1 MEEIK
6 ISDKFTIYK
15 TKYDSKFTKEN
26 FIQRIEQNK
35 SLYNS
40 NVTKNN
46 HSLELNIKCPEF
58 ESVDKFFVDCLEKI
72 NDIKINK
79 IAKYSW
85 TYTQTKSFSTEWMD
99 DHRDLH
105 RFNKSYITTDL
116 VCVYYISIPTNMKDG
131 EGNIIFK
138 NEKNQLFTF
147 TPQENDVLIFS
158 GILPHMTTPNQ
169 NSNTDRISYVS
180 NFNFSIK

>member
-1 MEEIK
+1 
-6 ISDKFTIYK
+6 
-15 TKYDSKFTKEN
+15 
-26 FIQRIEQNK
+26 
-35 SLYNS
+35 
-40 NVTKNN
+40 
-46 HSLELNIKCPEF
+46 
-58 ESVDKFFVDCLEKI
+58 
-72 NDIKINK
+72 
-79 IAKYSW
+79 
-85 TYTQTKSFSTEWMD
+85 MD

-116 VCVYYISIPTNMKDG
+116 VCVYYISIPMNMKDG